1 MKTKLLAIAYF
12 VFLAVVVYCAD
23 SHAHLRLF
31 SFIRSIP
38 GGDKC
43 GHFLLMGG
51 FTFLLNLSLS
61 GRVVRFAGKTFLIG
75 SILALTLITIE
86 ELSQRFIPYRT
97 FDLLDLTADYLGVF
111 VFGRLAIMFC
121 KRRKP
126 GSELA
131 TDLHG

>member
-23 SHAHLRLF
+23 SRAHLQVF
-31 SFIRSIP
+31 SFIRSVP
-38 GGDKC
+38 GGDKS

-61 GRVVRFAGKTFLIG
+61 CRVVRIAGKPFLIG
-75 SILALTLITIE
+75 SIVALTLIFVE

-97 FDLLDLTADYLGVF
+97 FDLLDLAADYLGVL
-111 VFGRLAIMFC
+111 VFGRLAILVC
-121 KRRKP
+121 KRRNQ